1 MLTVEASIDK
11 KEKNIQ
17 EIVFDENNSYKRL
30 SKQEKKVLE
39 MLLQNKSYKT
49 IAEEMNISIST
60 VKTYMK
66 RIYEKTN
73 IKNIDDLK
81 NKFKKE

>member
-1 MLTVEASIDK
+1 
-11 KEKNIQ
+11 
-17 EIVFDENNSYKRL
+17 
-30 SKQEKKVLE
+30 